1 LDNKSY
7 HYFILNT
14 SYRIQV
20 SISIKGSILL
30 QECKDILI
38 GGVDE
43 AGRGSIIGPL
53 IVAGIAINDLKISE
67 LSKIGVKDS
76 KKLTKKLRAKMFLR
90 IINLAD
96 SLCIYKIEPCEVDAN
111 VFLNKLNKLEAE
123 AMAIV
128 INNLHVDNQQRYKEY
143 VKCRLVSCNTK
154 LYSMHHADQL
164 NIVVSAAS
172 IIAKIVRDNE
182 IQAIRRMHNSIGSG
196 YPSDE
201 KTMYFIRQWVKKY
214 KNAPWFARKSWKPL
228 RTILYENRQVKL
240 TYFG

>member
-1 LDNKSY
+1 
-7 HYFILNT
+7 
-14 SYRIQV
+14 
-20 SISIKGSILL
+20 L

-53 IVAGIAINDLKISE
+53 IIAGIAIKHLKLAE

-76 KKLTKKLRAKMFLR
+76 KKLTKKLRANMFSR
-90 IINLAD
+90 IVDLAD
-96 SLCIYKIEPCEVDAN
+96 SLCIYKIEPDEVDDN

-123 AMAIV
+123 AMAVV
-128 INNLHVDNQQRYKEY
+128 INNLHVDEVYIDCCDVNQERYKEY
-143 VKCRLVSCNTK
+143 VKCSLVSCNTK

-182 IQAIRRMHNSIGSG
+182 IQAIRRIHHSIGSG

-201 KTMYFIRQWVKKY
+201 KTMYFIREWVQKY
-214 KNAPWFARKSWKPL
+214 KNAPWFARKSWRPL

>member
-1 LDNKSY
+1 M
-7 HYFILNT
+7 
-14 SYRIQV
+14 
-20 SISIKGSILL
+20 
-30 QECKDILI
+30 
-38 GGVDE
+38 
-43 AGRGSIIGPL
+43 
-53 IVAGIAINDLKISE
+53 SE

-76 KKLTKKLRAKMFLR
+76 KKLTKKLRANMFFS
-90 IINLAD
+90 IVDLAD
-96 SLCIYKIEPCEVDAN
+96 SLCIYKIDCDEIDDN

-123 AMAIV
+123 AMAAV
-128 INNLHVDNQQRYKEY
+128 INNLHVDEVCIDCCDVNQQRYKEY

-164 NIVVSAAS
+164 NIVVAAAS

-182 IQAIRRMHNSIGSG
+182 IQAIRRTHHSVGSG

-201 KTMYFIRQWVKKY
+201 KTMYFIREWVRKY
-214 KNAPWFARKSWKPL
+214 KSAPRFARKSWRPL